1 MTDREIVFRLLRYEQ
16 ANLRNYQNYLAYTKN
31 KDLSAYIARTIPQIE
46 GNIKSLNVLSRKLCG
61 G

>member
-16 ANLRNYQNYLAYTKN
+16 ANLRNYQNYLNYTKN
-31 KDLSAYIARTIPQIE
+31 RDLIAYLAKTIPQIE
-46 GNIKSLNVLSRKLCG
+46 NNIKSLNMLSSKLCG